1 MTHENRFGNNGTES
15 AGSGEPNDSGDQM
28 NEKDEDLTHS
38 GDGIKASKTVGTWP
52 FLSFAT
58 HSYSWKRGSCRM
70 FCRNSRDRSGTPIS
84 KKGASRELT
93 KLAKIGYIGGK
104 E

>member
-1 MTHENRFGNNGTES
+1 MTHENGFGNDGTES

-52 FLSFAT
+52 FL
-58 HSYSWKRGSCRM
+58 
-70 FCRNSRDRSGTPIS
+70 
-84 KKGASRELT
+84 
-93 KLAKIGYIGGK
+93 
-104 E
+104 